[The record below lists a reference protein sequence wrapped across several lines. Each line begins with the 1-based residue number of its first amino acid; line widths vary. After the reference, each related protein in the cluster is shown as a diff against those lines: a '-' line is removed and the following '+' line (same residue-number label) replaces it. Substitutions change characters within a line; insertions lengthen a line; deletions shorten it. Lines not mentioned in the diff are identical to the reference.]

1 MPVEWA
7 TLPAKKILAGKRKDV
22 APDRCHH
29 LNPEDLEYIQLFEEQ
44 RLTAEVQNLTEQL
57 DNMQAVMQSVNDQ
70 QGAISAESTPFV
82 SSDSRDDSTS
92 LFSGVECSSL
102 VSQSSNS
109 STKPMDDFS
118 SLIKFANQT
127 LQESSDQNE
136 LDNEKAKFELL
147 QESSAD
153 RATEWTLTMSKSG
166 LTINTSIQ
174 TFADLIFHIPQLT
187 SLAISGVKFPM
198 TEHVRQNPASLIVK
212 RVPNPSFAL
221 RRSLLLASL
230 KSIETIRYRRL
241 LHENQ
246 YWISEERANELAKQL
261 VRTYFECLHY
271 KRIVIHRKA
280 FLEMFIKG
288 RDNIL
293 SGAVCAFSAA
303 IITMRCRHLLG
314 IVSLADQETI
324 GEYFFNRARDAISEA
339 FDEVSLENY
348 FTLLWMAKYKVG
360 MLEPE
365 DAKKYIEMAERQS
378 ELLAPTYLST
388 LDSKYKQSPRDI
400 GRAEMF
406 HRLFLARREVVSAV
420 SFLENKRGVPLA
432 KSEHKV
438 PHPSLNEKEKDQR
451 YSTPAKITPDDSI
464 LEKRGILRDRFMRML
479 EKGRQLG
486 MKLRWAEIDHVSLK
500 LIAEYEL
507 RLKEWYLNTL
517 PKEFQL
523 PLPFLD
529 DSFSYEQ
536 LRKKLK
542 SDPYSDR
549 MTIDLAMSFYS
560 AFLSLHEMLLPK
572 LTDYARRSNNL
583 FQHSEATEQDGINES
598 NTSRQDTP
606 NEHAL
611 RSQQVCNQAANLIV
625 DLVKYQ
631 LEELGICNIE
641 MAIFG
646 IVWDVQLRNARLGQ
660 SIKDTHLTPLEKRI
674 IVVARQKL
682 ITCVQLVQQGYQLN
696 SVEVDLRRFVAETA
710 DRIHI
715 ALAEEEL

>member
-7 TLPAKKILAGKRKDV
+7 TLPTKKIICEACRKAKR
-22 APDRCHH
+22 RCSGSVPCERCIRNKIECNRVQH

-57 DNMQAVMQSVNDQ
+57 DNIQAVMQSVHDQ
-70 QGAISAESTPFV
+70 QAADSADSTPIV
-82 SSDSRDDSTS
+82 SSDGQDESMS
-92 LFSGVECSSL
+92 LFSGVEGSSL
-102 VSQSSNS
+102 VSQSSIS
-109 STKPMDDFS
+109 STQPMDNFA

-127 LQESSDQNE
+127 LQERSNQNE
-136 LDNEKAKFELL
+136 LEDEKAKLELL
-147 QESSAD
+147 KQSSAD

-174 TFADLIFHIPQLT
+174 TFADLIFHIPQLA
-187 SLAISGVKFPM
+187 SIAISGVQFPM

-221 RRSLLLASL
+221 RRSLLLAAL
-230 KSIETIRYRRL
+230 KSIEAVRHRRML
-241 LHENQ
+241 NDNQ
-246 YWISEERANELAKQL
+246 YWISEERANELANKL

-280 FLEMFIKG
+280 FLDMFIKG
-288 RDNIL
+288 KQNIL
-293 SGAVCAFSAA
+293 SGGVCAFSAA

-314 IVSLADQETI
+314 IVSLADQEAV
-324 GEYFFNRARDAISEA
+324 GEFFFNRAREAISET

-348 FTLLWMAKYKVG
+348 FTLLWMARYKVS

-378 ELLAPTYLST
+378 ELLAPTYSLA
-388 LDSKYKQSPRDI
+388 LDANHKQSPRDM
-400 GRAEMF
+400 GRTEMYR
-406 HRLFLARREVVSAV
+406 RLFLARREVNSAV
-420 SFLENKRGVPLA
+420 SFLENKRGVPLT
-432 KSEHKV
+432 KSEHRV
-438 PHPSLNEKEKDQR
+438 PHSSFDEKEREQR
-451 YSTPAKITPDDSI
+451 YSAPAKITPDDSI

-486 MKLRWAEIDHVSLK
+486 MKLRWAEIDQVSLK
-500 LIAEYEL
+500 LIAEYEQ
-507 RLKEWYLNTL
+507 RLKEW
-517 PKEFQL
+517 
-523 PLPFLD
+523 
-529 DSFSYEQ
+529 
-536 LRKKLK
+536 
-542 SDPYSDR
+542 
-549 MTIDLAMSFYS
+549 MTTDLAMSFYS

-583 FQHSEATEQDGINES
+583 FQHSEATEQDGDNES
-598 NTSRQDTP
+598 NMPPLNTPP

-611 RSQQVCNQAANLIV
+611 RSQHVCSQAANLIV
-625 DLVKYQ
+625 DLAKYQ

-660 SIKDTHLTPLEKRI
+660 SIKDSNLSPMEKSMTI
-674 IVVARQKL
+674 TARQKL
-682 ITCVQLVQQGYQLN
+682 MSCVELVQQGYQLN